1 MRPPATE
8 AYEIYFALL
17 GCRGTQLHP
26 MFFPQHFGP
35 TAMLKERP
43 ELPMEAQTRAL
54 GGTVAPPP
62 VDFSPFTDTLST
74 VSRST
79 GLQAAGPRASTP
91 LSLVWTKQGEIA
103 SRAHSASPSTATEPA
118 RDVPIQNDS
127 VLNSGT
133 SAKLYP
139 LTPRQQHAALTQAN
153 RDQPGSQQTVCVRD
167 IPLQNIVGMDRSGPG
182 IIIEFQAFGLIPDG
196 SVLFD
201 LESKEAQS
209 LPSLVHPRA
218 TVFSIRGLRNAADP
232 AAYLTHLERDLE
244 RIANVPSLH
253 GVDYLGPLEKR
264 LEANLASGLVFEK
277 QLGFM
282 DYPHYEVAKVRWSEA
297 IDSWL
302 ATDPVGRLVR
312 PHCEASAIGE
322 AMLQRHRD
330 KCRQQRSADISTGIL
345 HRLEEWPFSLVAG
358 ALLESAKT
366 SDVASVAHTVRV
378 TAKGLRM

>member
-1 MRPPATE
+1 MQFDCWG
-8 AYEIYFALL
+8 IQF
-17 GCRGTQLHP
+17 HP

-35 TAMLKERP
+35 SAMLKERP
-43 ELPMEAQTRAL
+43 QLLMEAQTRAL
-54 GGTVAPPP
+54 DGAVAASS
-62 VDFSPFTDTLST
+62 VDFAQFTDTST
-74 VSRST
+74 SRCT
-79 GLQAAGPRASTP
+79 GLQAAGPRASPP
-91 LSLVWTKQGEIA
+91 LSLVWTKQGET
-103 SRAHSASPSTATEPA
+103 SPGTHPASPPPTTEPA
-118 RDVPIQNDS
+118 REAPIQGDP
-127 VLNSGT
+127 VWNSAT
-133 SAKLYP
+133 SARLYP
-139 LTPRQQHAALTQAN
+139 LIPRQQHSALS
-153 RDQPGSQQTVCVRD
+153 RDTRTRSESQRTVCVRD
-167 IPLQNIVGMDRSGPG
+167 IPLRNIVGLERSGPG
-182 IIIEFQAFGLIPDG
+182 IIIEFQACGLIPDG

-232 AAYLTHLERDLE
+232 AAYLKHLERDLE